1 MKHFGNENYSPENY
15 RYVGRVNVPRKDAR
29 EIVTG
34 KCTFLDDFSLPQLL
48 IGRAKRSPHAHARI
62 KSINVEKARALNG
75 VAAETREIA
84 DEAIELIEVEYEVL
98 PAVTSGIEAIKDGA
112 PQLYPGMFK
121 NNIVTPG
128 YPPFQKDGPFWHL
141 VKGDPEKGFEEC
153 AYIAE
158 DTVEFSKMAA
168 PASPEPPGAIVR
180 WEGGSYGN
188 KQSQVQIVSSAA
200 VLSMKTG
207 RPVKFYQTKAE
218 QMCCFETCLG
228 SQVHAKIGMDKD
240 GVVKAVKAEWTV
252 DTGCLSNATQGQIGV
267 GIGEAQ
273 LVMCKCPNWDLDTN
287 LVVTNKQPAGI
298 VRGYGGQELNSCLSL
313 LIGRT
318 MREGG
323 FDPVE
328 CYKKNYVGEGDVYT
342 WRDGRQWQA
351 HSVSYVKAIE
361 AAAEKFGWKDKWKGW
376 GVPTWTSD
384 DGRYVRGVGCG
395 IIGNADIGEDNTEAY
410 VRVVPD
416 LVGDKARI
424 VLQTNITESGMGQ
437 RSNIVKMVAEIMN
450 VPFDKVDI
458 TPGDTM
464 INPTGFGLCG
474 SRGTIT
480 YGHAVSSAAED
491 AKHKLFELAKPYL
504 EVAEDSMYLTDYGV
518 ATVARPG
525 KFVSWKKLIP
535 QDLTLTGYGQHLEN
549 FSTPNMF
556 IVFLEVQVDRETG
569 KVDVLNMLGG
579 TDCGQ
584 IIDPSGLE
592 MQAQGGIGSASLDT
606 ATFEEHIIDPGT
618 GRTMTYDMIEY
629 KWRPFNEFP
638 EYETCFLESQFDTFQ
653 FKATGVGEIA
663 GAAAASATMQAISNA
678 IGVQVAQ
685 YPATPDVILKALGK
699 I

>member
-29 EIVTG
+29 EIVTS

-75 VAAETREIA
+75 VAAVLTYKDIDQSWLMGWPPMKPILGERVLYVGDPVALVAAETREIA

-218 QMCCFETCLG
+218 QMCCFETRLG

-287 LVVTNKQPAGI
+287 LVVTNMPCWAPSA
-298 VRGYGGQELNSCLSL
+298 R
-313 LIGRT
+313 R
-318 MREGG
+318 
-323 FDPVE
+323 
-328 CYKKNYVGEGDVYT
+328 
-342 WRDGRQWQA
+342 
-351 HSVSYVKAIE
+351 
-361 AAAEKFGWKDKWKGW
+361 
-376 GVPTWTSD
+376 
-384 DGRYVRGVGCG
+384 
-395 IIGNADIGEDNTEAY
+395 
-410 VRVVPD
+410 
-416 LVGDKARI
+416 KARRCRCA
-424 VLQTNITESGMGQ
+424 LS
-437 RSNIVKMVAEIMN
+437 
-450 VPFDKVDI
+450 
-458 TPGDTM
+458 
-464 INPTGFGLCG
+464 G
-474 SRGTIT
+474 SRR
-480 YGHAVSSAAED
+480 
-491 AKHKLFELAKPYL
+491 LRRCFPLL
-504 EVAEDSMYLTDYGV
+504 
-518 ATVARPG
+518 RPG
-525 KFVSWKKLIP
+525 HPLRP
-535 QDLTLTGYGQHLEN
+535 RRPY
-549 FSTPNMF
+549 
-556 IVFLEVQVDRETG
+556 RA
-569 KVDVLNMLGG
+569 
-579 TDCGQ
+579 
-584 IIDPSGLE
+584 
-592 MQAQGGIGSASLDT
+592 AQGI
-606 ATFEEHIIDPGT
+606 
-618 GRTMTYDMIEY
+618 R
-629 KWRPFNEFP
+629 
-638 EYETCFLESQFDTFQ
+638 
-653 FKATGVGEIA
+653 
-663 GAAAASATMQAISNA
+663 
-678 IGVQVAQ
+678 
-685 YPATPDVILKALGK
+685 
-699 I
+699 

>member
-62 KSINVEKARALNG
+62 KSINVEKARALDG

-218 QMCCFETCLG
+218 QMCCFETRLG

>member
-34 KCTFLDDFSLPQLL
+34 KCTFLDGFSLPQLL

-180 WEGGSYGN
+180 WEGGRDFTVWCDTQSGYICKITNASVITDCNMDIHTFNVGGSYGN

-218 QMCCFETCLG
+218 QMCCFETRLG

-287 LVVTNKQPAGI
+287 LVVTNMPCWAPSA
-298 VRGYGGQELNSCLSL
+298 R
-313 LIGRT
+313 R
-318 MREGG
+318 
-323 FDPVE
+323 
-328 CYKKNYVGEGDVYT
+328 
-342 WRDGRQWQA
+342 
-351 HSVSYVKAIE
+351 
-361 AAAEKFGWKDKWKGW
+361 
-376 GVPTWTSD
+376 
-384 DGRYVRGVGCG
+384 
-395 IIGNADIGEDNTEAY
+395 
-410 VRVVPD
+410 
-416 LVGDKARI
+416 KARRCRCA
-424 VLQTNITESGMGQ
+424 LS
-437 RSNIVKMVAEIMN
+437 
-450 VPFDKVDI
+450 
-458 TPGDTM
+458 
-464 INPTGFGLCG
+464 G
-474 SRGTIT
+474 SRR
-480 YGHAVSSAAED
+480 
-491 AKHKLFELAKPYL
+491 LRRCFPLL
-504 EVAEDSMYLTDYGV
+504 
-518 ATVARPG
+518 RPG
-525 KFVSWKKLIP
+525 HPLRP
-535 QDLTLTGYGQHLEN
+535 RRPY
-549 FSTPNMF
+549 
-556 IVFLEVQVDRETG
+556 RA
-569 KVDVLNMLGG
+569 
-579 TDCGQ
+579 
-584 IIDPSGLE
+584 
-592 MQAQGGIGSASLDT
+592 AQGI
-606 ATFEEHIIDPGT
+606 
-618 GRTMTYDMIEY
+618 R
-629 KWRPFNEFP
+629 
-638 EYETCFLESQFDTFQ
+638 
-653 FKATGVGEIA
+653 
-663 GAAAASATMQAISNA
+663 
-678 IGVQVAQ
+678 
-685 YPATPDVILKALGK
+685 
-699 I
+699 

>member
-75 VAAETREIA
+75 VAAVLTYKDIDQSWLMGWPPMKPILGERVLYVGDPVALVAAETREIA

-218 QMCCFETCLG
+218 QMCCFETRLG

-287 LVVTNKQPAGI
+287 LVVTNMPCWAPSA
-298 VRGYGGQELNSCLSL
+298 R
-313 LIGRT
+313 R
-318 MREGG
+318 
-323 FDPVE
+323 
-328 CYKKNYVGEGDVYT
+328 
-342 WRDGRQWQA
+342 
-351 HSVSYVKAIE
+351 
-361 AAAEKFGWKDKWKGW
+361 
-376 GVPTWTSD
+376 
-384 DGRYVRGVGCG
+384 
-395 IIGNADIGEDNTEAY
+395 
-410 VRVVPD
+410 
-416 LVGDKARI
+416 KARRCRCA
-424 VLQTNITESGMGQ
+424 LS
-437 RSNIVKMVAEIMN
+437 
-450 VPFDKVDI
+450 
-458 TPGDTM
+458 
-464 INPTGFGLCG
+464 G
-474 SRGTIT
+474 SRR
-480 YGHAVSSAAED
+480 
-491 AKHKLFELAKPYL
+491 LRRCFPLL
-504 EVAEDSMYLTDYGV
+504 
-518 ATVARPG
+518 RPG
-525 KFVSWKKLIP
+525 HPLRP
-535 QDLTLTGYGQHLEN
+535 RR
-549 FSTPNMF
+549 PC
-556 IVFLEVQVDRETG
+556 RA
-569 KVDVLNMLGG
+569 
-579 TDCGQ
+579 
-584 IIDPSGLE
+584 
-592 MQAQGGIGSASLDT
+592 AQGI
-606 ATFEEHIIDPGT
+606 
-618 GRTMTYDMIEY
+618 R
-629 KWRPFNEFP
+629 
-638 EYETCFLESQFDTFQ
+638 
-653 FKATGVGEIA
+653 
-663 GAAAASATMQAISNA
+663 
-678 IGVQVAQ
+678 
-685 YPATPDVILKALGK
+685 
-699 I
+699 

>member
-75 VAAETREIA
+75 VAAVLTYKDIDQSWLMGWPPMKPILGERVLYVGDPVALVAAETREIA

-128 YPPFQKDGPFWHL
+128 CPPFQKDGPFWHL

-153 AYIAE
+153 ACIAE

-218 QMCCFETCLG
+218 QMCCFETRLG

-287 LVVTNKQPAGI
+287 LVVTNMPCWAP
-298 VRGYGGQELNSCLSL
+298 S
-313 LIGRT
+313 
-318 MREGG
+318 
-323 FDPVE
+323 
-328 CYKKNYVGEGDVYT
+328 
-342 WRDGRQWQA
+342 
-351 HSVSYVKAIE
+351 
-361 AAAEKFGWKDKWKGW
+361 
-376 GVPTWTSD
+376 
-384 DGRYVRGVGCG
+384 
-395 IIGNADIGEDNTEAY
+395 
-410 VRVVPD
+410 
-416 LVGDKARI
+416 AR
-424 VLQTNITESGMGQ
+424 
-437 RSNIVKMVAEIMN
+437 
-450 VPFDKVDI
+450 
-458 TPGDTM
+458 
-464 INPTGFGLCG
+464 
-474 SRGTIT
+474 
-480 YGHAVSSAAED
+480 
-491 AKHKLFELAKPYL
+491 
-504 EVAEDSMYLTDYGV
+504 
-518 ATVARPG
+518 
-525 KFVSWKKLIP
+525 
-535 QDLTLTGYGQHLEN
+535 
-549 FSTPNMF
+549 
-556 IVFLEVQVDRETG
+556 
-569 KVDVLNMLGG
+569 
-579 TDCGQ
+579 
-584 IIDPSGLE
+584 
-592 MQAQGGIGSASLDT
+592 
-606 ATFEEHIIDPGT
+606 
-618 GRTMTYDMIEY
+618 
-629 KWRPFNEFP
+629 
-638 EYETCFLESQFDTFQ
+638 
-653 FKATGVGEIA
+653 
-663 GAAAASATMQAISNA
+663 
-678 IGVQVAQ
+678 
-685 YPATPDVILKALGK
+685 
-699 I
+699 

>member
-75 VAAETREIA
+75 VAAVLTYKDIDQSWLMGWPPMKPILGERVLYVGDPVALVAAETREIA

-200 VLSMKTG
+200 ALSMKTG

-218 QMCCFETCLG
+218 QMCCFETRLG

-287 LVVTNKQPAGI
+287 LVVTNMPCWAPSA
-298 VRGYGGQELNSCLSL
+298 R
-313 LIGRT
+313 R
-318 MREGG
+318 
-323 FDPVE
+323 
-328 CYKKNYVGEGDVYT
+328 
-342 WRDGRQWQA
+342 
-351 HSVSYVKAIE
+351 
-361 AAAEKFGWKDKWKGW
+361 
-376 GVPTWTSD
+376 
-384 DGRYVRGVGCG
+384 
-395 IIGNADIGEDNTEAY
+395 
-410 VRVVPD
+410 
-416 LVGDKARI
+416 KARRCRCA
-424 VLQTNITESGMGQ
+424 LS
-437 RSNIVKMVAEIMN
+437 
-450 VPFDKVDI
+450 
-458 TPGDTM
+458 
-464 INPTGFGLCG
+464 G
-474 SRGTIT
+474 SRR
-480 YGHAVSSAAED
+480 
-491 AKHKLFELAKPYL
+491 LRRCFPLL
-504 EVAEDSMYLTDYGV
+504 
-518 ATVARPG
+518 RPG
-525 KFVSWKKLIP
+525 HPLRP
-535 QDLTLTGYGQHLEN
+535 RRPY
-549 FSTPNMF
+549 
-556 IVFLEVQVDRETG
+556 RA
-569 KVDVLNMLGG
+569 
-579 TDCGQ
+579 
-584 IIDPSGLE
+584 
-592 MQAQGGIGSASLDT
+592 AQGI
-606 ATFEEHIIDPGT
+606 
-618 GRTMTYDMIEY
+618 R
-629 KWRPFNEFP
+629 
-638 EYETCFLESQFDTFQ
+638 
-653 FKATGVGEIA
+653 
-663 GAAAASATMQAISNA
+663 
-678 IGVQVAQ
+678 
-685 YPATPDVILKALGK
+685 
-699 I
+699 

>member
-75 VAAETREIA
+75 VAAVLTYKDIDQSWLMGWPPMKPILGECVLYVGDPVALVAAETREIA

-153 AYIAE
+153 ACIAE

-218 QMCCFETCLG
+218 QMCCFETRLG

-287 LVVTNKQPAGI
+287 LVVTNMPCWAPSA
-298 VRGYGGQELNSCLSL
+298 R
-313 LIGRT
+313 R
-318 MREGG
+318 
-323 FDPVE
+323 
-328 CYKKNYVGEGDVYT
+328 
-342 WRDGRQWQA
+342 
-351 HSVSYVKAIE
+351 
-361 AAAEKFGWKDKWKGW
+361 
-376 GVPTWTSD
+376 
-384 DGRYVRGVGCG
+384 
-395 IIGNADIGEDNTEAY
+395 
-410 VRVVPD
+410 
-416 LVGDKARI
+416 KARRCRCA
-424 VLQTNITESGMGQ
+424 LS
-437 RSNIVKMVAEIMN
+437 
-450 VPFDKVDI
+450 
-458 TPGDTM
+458 
-464 INPTGFGLCG
+464 G
-474 SRGTIT
+474 SRR
-480 YGHAVSSAAED
+480 
-491 AKHKLFELAKPYL
+491 LRRCFPLL
-504 EVAEDSMYLTDYGV
+504 
-518 ATVARPG
+518 RPG
-525 KFVSWKKLIP
+525 HPLRP
-535 QDLTLTGYGQHLEN
+535 RRPY
-549 FSTPNMF
+549 
-556 IVFLEVQVDRETG
+556 RA
-569 KVDVLNMLGG
+569 
-579 TDCGQ
+579 
-584 IIDPSGLE
+584 
-592 MQAQGGIGSASLDT
+592 AQGI
-606 ATFEEHIIDPGT
+606 
-618 GRTMTYDMIEY
+618 R
-629 KWRPFNEFP
+629 
-638 EYETCFLESQFDTFQ
+638 
-653 FKATGVGEIA
+653 
-663 GAAAASATMQAISNA
+663 
-678 IGVQVAQ
+678 
-685 YPATPDVILKALGK
+685 
-699 I
+699 

>member
-1 MKHFGNENYSPENY
+1 MKHFGNENYSSENY

-75 VAAETREIA
+75 VAAVLTYKDIDQSWLMGWPPMKPILGERVLYVGDPVALVAAETREIA

-218 QMCCFETCLG
+218 QMCCFETRLG

-287 LVVTNKQPAGI
+287 LVVTNMPCWAPSA
-298 VRGYGGQELNSCLSL
+298 R
-313 LIGRT
+313 R
-318 MREGG
+318 
-323 FDPVE
+323 
-328 CYKKNYVGEGDVYT
+328 
-342 WRDGRQWQA
+342 
-351 HSVSYVKAIE
+351 
-361 AAAEKFGWKDKWKGW
+361 
-376 GVPTWTSD
+376 
-384 DGRYVRGVGCG
+384 
-395 IIGNADIGEDNTEAY
+395 
-410 VRVVPD
+410 
-416 LVGDKARI
+416 KARRCRCA
-424 VLQTNITESGMGQ
+424 LS
-437 RSNIVKMVAEIMN
+437 
-450 VPFDKVDI
+450 
-458 TPGDTM
+458 
-464 INPTGFGLCG
+464 G
-474 SRGTIT
+474 SRR
-480 YGHAVSSAAED
+480 
-491 AKHKLFELAKPYL
+491 LRRCFPLL
-504 EVAEDSMYLTDYGV
+504 
-518 ATVARPG
+518 RPG
-525 KFVSWKKLIP
+525 HPLRP
-535 QDLTLTGYGQHLEN
+535 RRPY
-549 FSTPNMF
+549 
-556 IVFLEVQVDRETG
+556 RA
-569 KVDVLNMLGG
+569 
-579 TDCGQ
+579 
-584 IIDPSGLE
+584 
-592 MQAQGGIGSASLDT
+592 AQGI
-606 ATFEEHIIDPGT
+606 
-618 GRTMTYDMIEY
+618 R
-629 KWRPFNEFP
+629 
-638 EYETCFLESQFDTFQ
+638 
-653 FKATGVGEIA
+653 
-663 GAAAASATMQAISNA
+663 
-678 IGVQVAQ
+678 
-685 YPATPDVILKALGK
+685 
-699 I
+699 

>member
-75 VAAETREIA
+75 VAAVLTYKDIDQSWLMGWPPMKPILGERVLYVGDPVALVAAETREIA
-84 DEAIELIEVEYEVL
+84 DEAIEPIEVEYEVL

-218 QMCCFETCLG
+218 QMCCFETRLG

-287 LVVTNKQPAGI
+287 LVVTNMPCWAPSA
-298 VRGYGGQELNSCLSL
+298 R
-313 LIGRT
+313 R
-318 MREGG
+318 
-323 FDPVE
+323 
-328 CYKKNYVGEGDVYT
+328 
-342 WRDGRQWQA
+342 
-351 HSVSYVKAIE
+351 
-361 AAAEKFGWKDKWKGW
+361 
-376 GVPTWTSD
+376 
-384 DGRYVRGVGCG
+384 
-395 IIGNADIGEDNTEAY
+395 
-410 VRVVPD
+410 
-416 LVGDKARI
+416 KARRCRCA
-424 VLQTNITESGMGQ
+424 LS
-437 RSNIVKMVAEIMN
+437 
-450 VPFDKVDI
+450 
-458 TPGDTM
+458 
-464 INPTGFGLCG
+464 G
-474 SRGTIT
+474 SRR
-480 YGHAVSSAAED
+480 
-491 AKHKLFELAKPYL
+491 LRRCFPLL
-504 EVAEDSMYLTDYGV
+504 
-518 ATVARPG
+518 RPG
-525 KFVSWKKLIP
+525 HPLRP
-535 QDLTLTGYGQHLEN
+535 RRPY
-549 FSTPNMF
+549 
-556 IVFLEVQVDRETG
+556 RA
-569 KVDVLNMLGG
+569 
-579 TDCGQ
+579 
-584 IIDPSGLE
+584 
-592 MQAQGGIGSASLDT
+592 AQGI
-606 ATFEEHIIDPGT
+606 
-618 GRTMTYDMIEY
+618 R
-629 KWRPFNEFP
+629 
-638 EYETCFLESQFDTFQ
+638 
-653 FKATGVGEIA
+653 
-663 GAAAASATMQAISNA
+663 
-678 IGVQVAQ
+678 
-685 YPATPDVILKALGK
+685 
-699 I
+699 

>member
-62 KSINVEKARALNG
+62 KSINVEKARALDG

-218 QMCCFETCLG
+218 QMCCFETRLG

-518 ATVARPG
+518 ATMARPG

>member
-75 VAAETREIA
+75 VAAVLTYKDIDQSWLMGWPPMKPILGERVLYVGDPVALVAAETREIA

-200 VLSMKTG
+200 VLSMKKG

-218 QMCCFETCLG
+218 QMCCFETRLG

-287 LVVTNKQPAGI
+287 LVVTNMPCWAPSA
-298 VRGYGGQELNSCLSL
+298 R
-313 LIGRT
+313 R
-318 MREGG
+318 
-323 FDPVE
+323 
-328 CYKKNYVGEGDVYT
+328 
-342 WRDGRQWQA
+342 
-351 HSVSYVKAIE
+351 
-361 AAAEKFGWKDKWKGW
+361 
-376 GVPTWTSD
+376 
-384 DGRYVRGVGCG
+384 
-395 IIGNADIGEDNTEAY
+395 
-410 VRVVPD
+410 
-416 LVGDKARI
+416 KARRCRCA
-424 VLQTNITESGMGQ
+424 LS
-437 RSNIVKMVAEIMN
+437 
-450 VPFDKVDI
+450 
-458 TPGDTM
+458 
-464 INPTGFGLCG
+464 G
-474 SRGTIT
+474 SRR
-480 YGHAVSSAAED
+480 
-491 AKHKLFELAKPYL
+491 LRRCFPLL
-504 EVAEDSMYLTDYGV
+504 
-518 ATVARPG
+518 RPG
-525 KFVSWKKLIP
+525 HPLRP
-535 QDLTLTGYGQHLEN
+535 RRPY
-549 FSTPNMF
+549 
-556 IVFLEVQVDRETG
+556 RA
-569 KVDVLNMLGG
+569 
-579 TDCGQ
+579 
-584 IIDPSGLE
+584 
-592 MQAQGGIGSASLDT
+592 AQGI
-606 ATFEEHIIDPGT
+606 
-618 GRTMTYDMIEY
+618 R
-629 KWRPFNEFP
+629 
-638 EYETCFLESQFDTFQ
+638 
-653 FKATGVGEIA
+653 
-663 GAAAASATMQAISNA
+663 
-678 IGVQVAQ
+678 
-685 YPATPDVILKALGK
+685 
-699 I
+699 

>member
-75 VAAETREIA
+75 VAAVLTYKDIDQSWLMGWPPMKPILGERVLYVGDPVALVAAETREIA

-128 YPPFQKDGPFWHL
+128 CPPFQKDGPFWHL

-153 AYIAE
+153 ACIAE

-218 QMCCFETCLG
+218 QMCCFETRLG

-287 LVVTNKQPAGI
+287 LVVTNMPCWAPSA
-298 VRGYGGQELNSCLSL
+298 R
-313 LIGRT
+313 R
-318 MREGG
+318 
-323 FDPVE
+323 
-328 CYKKNYVGEGDVYT
+328 
-342 WRDGRQWQA
+342 
-351 HSVSYVKAIE
+351 
-361 AAAEKFGWKDKWKGW
+361 
-376 GVPTWTSD
+376 
-384 DGRYVRGVGCG
+384 
-395 IIGNADIGEDNTEAY
+395 
-410 VRVVPD
+410 
-416 LVGDKARI
+416 KARRCRCA
-424 VLQTNITESGMGQ
+424 LS
-437 RSNIVKMVAEIMN
+437 
-450 VPFDKVDI
+450 
-458 TPGDTM
+458 
-464 INPTGFGLCG
+464 G
-474 SRGTIT
+474 SRR
-480 YGHAVSSAAED
+480 
-491 AKHKLFELAKPYL
+491 LRRCFPLL
-504 EVAEDSMYLTDYGV
+504 
-518 ATVARPG
+518 RPG
-525 KFVSWKKLIP
+525 HPLRP
-535 QDLTLTGYGQHLEN
+535 RRPY
-549 FSTPNMF
+549 
-556 IVFLEVQVDRETG
+556 RA
-569 KVDVLNMLGG
+569 
-579 TDCGQ
+579 
-584 IIDPSGLE
+584 
-592 MQAQGGIGSASLDT
+592 AQGI
-606 ATFEEHIIDPGT
+606 
-618 GRTMTYDMIEY
+618 R
-629 KWRPFNEFP
+629 
-638 EYETCFLESQFDTFQ
+638 
-653 FKATGVGEIA
+653 
-663 GAAAASATMQAISNA
+663 
-678 IGVQVAQ
+678 
-685 YPATPDVILKALGK
+685 
-699 I
+699 

>member
-75 VAAETREIA
+75 VAAVLTYKDIDQSWLMGWPPMKPILGERVLYVGDPVALVAAETREIA

-218 QMCCFETCLG
+218 QMCCFETRLG

-240 GVVKAVKAEWTV
+240 GVVKVVKAEWTV

-287 LVVTNKQPAGI
+287 LVVTNMPCWAPSA
-298 VRGYGGQELNSCLSL
+298 R
-313 LIGRT
+313 R
-318 MREGG
+318 
-323 FDPVE
+323 
-328 CYKKNYVGEGDVYT
+328 
-342 WRDGRQWQA
+342 
-351 HSVSYVKAIE
+351 
-361 AAAEKFGWKDKWKGW
+361 
-376 GVPTWTSD
+376 
-384 DGRYVRGVGCG
+384 
-395 IIGNADIGEDNTEAY
+395 
-410 VRVVPD
+410 
-416 LVGDKARI
+416 KARRCRCA
-424 VLQTNITESGMGQ
+424 LS
-437 RSNIVKMVAEIMN
+437 
-450 VPFDKVDI
+450 
-458 TPGDTM
+458 
-464 INPTGFGLCG
+464 G
-474 SRGTIT
+474 SRR
-480 YGHAVSSAAED
+480 
-491 AKHKLFELAKPYL
+491 LRRCFPLL
-504 EVAEDSMYLTDYGV
+504 
-518 ATVARPG
+518 RPG
-525 KFVSWKKLIP
+525 HPLRP
-535 QDLTLTGYGQHLEN
+535 RRPY
-549 FSTPNMF
+549 
-556 IVFLEVQVDRETG
+556 RA
-569 KVDVLNMLGG
+569 
-579 TDCGQ
+579 
-584 IIDPSGLE
+584 
-592 MQAQGGIGSASLDT
+592 AQGI
-606 ATFEEHIIDPGT
+606 
-618 GRTMTYDMIEY
+618 R
-629 KWRPFNEFP
+629 
-638 EYETCFLESQFDTFQ
+638 
-653 FKATGVGEIA
+653 
-663 GAAAASATMQAISNA
+663 
-678 IGVQVAQ
+678 
-685 YPATPDVILKALGK
+685 
-699 I
+699 

>member
-200 VLSMKTG
+200 ALSMKTG

-218 QMCCFETCLG
+218 QMCCFETRLG
-228 SQVHAKIGMDKD
+228 SLVHAKIGMDKD

-287 LVVTNKQPAGI
+287 LVVTNMPCWAPSA
-298 VRGYGGQELNSCLSL
+298 R
-313 LIGRT
+313 R
-318 MREGG
+318 
-323 FDPVE
+323 
-328 CYKKNYVGEGDVYT
+328 
-342 WRDGRQWQA
+342 
-351 HSVSYVKAIE
+351 
-361 AAAEKFGWKDKWKGW
+361 
-376 GVPTWTSD
+376 
-384 DGRYVRGVGCG
+384 
-395 IIGNADIGEDNTEAY
+395 
-410 VRVVPD
+410 
-416 LVGDKARI
+416 KARRCRCA
-424 VLQTNITESGMGQ
+424 LS
-437 RSNIVKMVAEIMN
+437 
-450 VPFDKVDI
+450 
-458 TPGDTM
+458 
-464 INPTGFGLCG
+464 G
-474 SRGTIT
+474 SRR
-480 YGHAVSSAAED
+480 
-491 AKHKLFELAKPYL
+491 LRRCFPLL
-504 EVAEDSMYLTDYGV
+504 
-518 ATVARPG
+518 RPG
-525 KFVSWKKLIP
+525 HPLRP
-535 QDLTLTGYGQHLEN
+535 RRPY
-549 FSTPNMF
+549 
-556 IVFLEVQVDRETG
+556 RA
-569 KVDVLNMLGG
+569 
-579 TDCGQ
+579 
-584 IIDPSGLE
+584 
-592 MQAQGGIGSASLDT
+592 AQGI
-606 ATFEEHIIDPGT
+606 
-618 GRTMTYDMIEY
+618 R
-629 KWRPFNEFP
+629 
-638 EYETCFLESQFDTFQ
+638 
-653 FKATGVGEIA
+653 
-663 GAAAASATMQAISNA
+663 
-678 IGVQVAQ
+678 
-685 YPATPDVILKALGK
+685 
-699 I
+699 

>member
-75 VAAETREIA
+75 VAAVLTYKDIDQSWLMGWPPMKPILGERVLYVGDPVALVAAETREIA

-128 YPPFQKDGPFWHL
+128 CPPFQKDGPFWHL

-218 QMCCFETCLG
+218 QMCCFETRLG

-287 LVVTNKQPAGI
+287 LVVTNMPCWAPSA
-298 VRGYGGQELNSCLSL
+298 R
-313 LIGRT
+313 R
-318 MREGG
+318 
-323 FDPVE
+323 
-328 CYKKNYVGEGDVYT
+328 
-342 WRDGRQWQA
+342 
-351 HSVSYVKAIE
+351 
-361 AAAEKFGWKDKWKGW
+361 
-376 GVPTWTSD
+376 
-384 DGRYVRGVGCG
+384 
-395 IIGNADIGEDNTEAY
+395 
-410 VRVVPD
+410 
-416 LVGDKARI
+416 KARRCRCA
-424 VLQTNITESGMGQ
+424 LS
-437 RSNIVKMVAEIMN
+437 
-450 VPFDKVDI
+450 
-458 TPGDTM
+458 
-464 INPTGFGLCG
+464 G
-474 SRGTIT
+474 SRR
-480 YGHAVSSAAED
+480 
-491 AKHKLFELAKPYL
+491 LRRCFPLL
-504 EVAEDSMYLTDYGV
+504 
-518 ATVARPG
+518 RPG
-525 KFVSWKKLIP
+525 HPLRP
-535 QDLTLTGYGQHLEN
+535 RR
-549 FSTPNMF
+549 PC
-556 IVFLEVQVDRETG
+556 RA
-569 KVDVLNMLGG
+569 
-579 TDCGQ
+579 
-584 IIDPSGLE
+584 
-592 MQAQGGIGSASLDT
+592 AQGI
-606 ATFEEHIIDPGT
+606 
-618 GRTMTYDMIEY
+618 R
-629 KWRPFNEFP
+629 
-638 EYETCFLESQFDTFQ
+638 
-653 FKATGVGEIA
+653 
-663 GAAAASATMQAISNA
+663 
-678 IGVQVAQ
+678 
-685 YPATPDVILKALGK
+685 
-699 I
+699 